1 MDRGVDPLSTS
12 LAFRL
17 MIPDPSGRN
26 KPNKT
31 VAVVYLLFGVFA
43 LGLSAFVLFVP
54 ASFWSIQPT
63 FRIGF
68 GLIILVYGLFRIY
81 SGLDTFR
88 RAAIADRDAAL
99 AKSSS
104 SKQ

>member
-1 MDRGVDPLSTS
+1 
-12 LAFRL
+12 

-31 VAVVYLLFGVFA
+31 VAVVYLLFGIFA

-54 ASFWSIQPT
+54 TSFWSIKPV
-63 FRIGF
+63 FRLGF
-68 GLIILVYGLFRIY
+68 GLIILAYGLFRIY

-88 RAAIADRDAAL
+88 RAAIEERQATLDATTR
-99 AKSSS
+99 KDTG
-104 SKQ
+104 QP

>member
-1 MDRGVDPLSTS
+1 
-12 LAFRL
+12 

-31 VAVVYLLFGVFA
+31 VAIVFLLFGVFA
-43 LGLSAFVLFVP
+43 LGLSAIVLFLP
-54 ASFWSIQPT
+54 TAFWGIKPV

-68 GLIILVYGLFRIY
+68 GLLILAYGLFRIY

-88 RAAIADRDAAL
+88 RAAIAEREEAASQRETATL
-99 AKSSS
+99 TGSPTNKPLP
-104 SKQ
+104 